1 MQNRNTLAAVGI
13 IALGLLAFVLV
24 YKIAIRTP
32 MAPAPEGIRSVA
44 PSPQTGMLQKTD
56 EGGNTWVLTLA
67 SGQPFNGAADDAQA
81 GPLVT
86 VKADVQRRG
95 ANEAGIGLVL
105 EGVGGERYK
114 PVITKNGVRLP
125 APGLRIVDEQGEM
138 LAEGK
143 FQYG

>member
-1 MQNRNTLAAVGI
+1 MQNRNTPAAVGV
-13 IALGLLAFVLV
+13 IALGLLAFFLV
-24 YKIAIRTP
+24 YKIAVQTP
-32 MAPAPEGIRSVA
+32 RASGPEGVRSVA
-44 PSPQTGMLQKTD
+44 PPQQPETLQKTD

-67 SGQPFNGAADDAQA
+67 SGQPFNGAADNAQA

-95 ANEAGIGLVL
+95 ANEAAIGLVL
-105 EGVGGERYK
+105 EGAGGERYQ

-125 APGLRIVDEQGEM
+125 APGLRIVDEQGEV